1 MVLIDKEYYY
11 IDLEAIDEFV
21 FKKHDDSITYDEEVM
36 TGPKEAVIQ
45 KTVIKRNNDE
55 KFHNV
60 RYDMVKTML
69 DMTYNSGIESEDG
82 NIKYTQDIEETSI
95 GSKLIFNT
103 LLVYGFVKNKL
114 DKK

>member
-11 IDLEAIDEFV
+11 IDLDAIDEFV
-21 FKKHDDSITYDEEVM
+21 FKKHADSVSNDEEII
-36 TGPKEAVIQ
+36 TGPKETIIQ
-45 KTVIKRNNDE
+45 KTSIKRNNEE

-69 DMTYNSGIESEDG
+69 DMTYNSGIESEEG
-82 NIKYTQDIEETSI
+82 NIKYVQDIEETSL